1 MLHLILEVRSR
12 SPLRITLIFKTSI
25 PSGPGGSRTW
35 YESCSNSIVGA
46 KKHVVHMFTFMH
58 LADHFMQSNIHMN
71 ECTIQAIHLTFF
83 ENVKLFKPF
92 VFKIVC

>member
-1 MLHLILEVRSR
+1 
-12 SPLRITLIFKTSI
+12 
-25 PSGPGGSRTW
+25 
-35 YESCSNSIVGA
+35 
-46 KKHVVHMFTFMH
+46 MFTFMH
-58 LADHFMQSNIHMN
+58 LADHFMESNMHMN